1 MAVRRRVEPFR
12 TPTLVAPQRTLR
24 SCPSSHPIGGA
35 NSQLQFWQSFPP
47 SFGVLGRNYC
57 SPANFARRE
66 TACFDLATNRRQSN
80 SIPTRELIERIGS
93 LHVAL
98 LSRQLKNQVLF
109 HAKFQHGTILMFNH
123 PRAHRHT
130 SKRAGRYSWWTK
142 VGKFRSPYRSSQVIY
157 AAKGSQVQI
166 LPLRFAPGQF
176 AHDTRTSTRW
186 HHCLDCLPGL

>member
-1 MAVRRRVEPFR
+1 MVESGNSSLALIIFLRRMAFFEIVDWTGHRRVKDIRRATEDEKP
-12 TPTLVAPQRTLR
+12 R
-24 SCPSSHPIGGA
+24 SCPSPHPIGGA

-98 LSRQLKNQVLF
+98 L
-109 HAKFQHGTILMFNH
+109 
-123 PRAHRHT
+123 P
-130 SKRAGRYSWWTK
+130 
-142 VGKFRSPYRSSQVIY
+142 
-157 AAKGSQVQI
+157 GS
-166 LPLRFAPGQF
+166 
-176 AHDTRTSTRW
+176 
-186 HHCLDCLPGL
+186 

>member
-1 MAVRRRVEPFR
+1 MKSNLGPRFATDLSLLRIFGDGCFVVSKLWQRVGDSQRAMSVARASSAAMPRASNTPISLSGVASLFPFGDHPMRKAASSPADRADIRRATED
-12 TPTLVAPQRTLR
+12 AELR

-98 LSRQLKNQVLF
+98 L
-109 HAKFQHGTILMFNH
+109 
-123 PRAHRHT
+123 P
-130 SKRAGRYSWWTK
+130 
-142 VGKFRSPYRSSQVIY
+142 
-157 AAKGSQVQI
+157 GS
-166 LPLRFAPGQF
+166 
-176 AHDTRTSTRW
+176 
-186 HHCLDCLPGL
+186 